1 MNEEQIE
8 NRFGYLRETTAEE
21 LQKEKEKLIKDL
33 DSLNKMFNDKSIK
46 GGQADI
52 WNDIKYT
59 NDKLEYVENLIKE
72 RIGHSRR

>member
-33 DSLNKMFNDKSIK
+33 DSLNKMFNDKSITQ
-46 GGQADI
+46 GQADI

>member
-33 DSLNKMFNDKSIK
+33 DSLNKMFNDKSITQ
-46 GGQADI
+46 GQADI

-59 NDKLEYVENLIKE
+59 NDKLEYVENIIKE

>member
-21 LQKEKEKLIKDL
+21 LQKEKLIKDL
-33 DSLNKMFNDKSIK
+33 DSLNKMFNDKSITQ
-46 GGQADI
+46 GQADI

>member
-8 NRFGYLRETTAEE
+8 NRFGYLRETTTEE
-21 LQKEKEKLIKDL
+21 LQKEKEKLNKDL
-33 DSLNKMFNDKSIK
+33 ESLNKMINDQGLSQ
-46 GGQADI
+46 GHADI

-59 NDKLEYVENLIKE
+59 NDKLDYVENLIKE